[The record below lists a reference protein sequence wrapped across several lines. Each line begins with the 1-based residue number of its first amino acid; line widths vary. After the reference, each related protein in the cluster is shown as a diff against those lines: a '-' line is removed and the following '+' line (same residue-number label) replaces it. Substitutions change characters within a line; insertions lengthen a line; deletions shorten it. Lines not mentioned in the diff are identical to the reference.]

1 MSFFLIFVASI
12 LVVVFLLAVIA
23 IRLGGQGKPR
33 PPMARGSD
41 DHTHLLWPAAF
52 DVSSHHAA
60 APAQVPDC
68 QQESTSQDAQLV
80 MPESSVPDCGC
91 PSASFDAGSSSFDSG
106 GGSFDSGSSGGGSS
120 GCD

>member
-1 MSFFLIFVASI
+1 MSFFLIFVATI

-23 IRLGGQGKPR
+23 IRLGGRGKPR
-33 PPMARGSD
+33 PPMARSSD

-52 DVSSHHAA
+52 DVSSHHAVA
-60 APAQVPDC
+60 SAQVPDC
-68 QQESTSQDAQLV
+68 QQESTSHDAHLI
-80 MPESSVPDCGC
+80 MPESSVPDCGS
-91 PSASFDAGSSSFDSG
+91 PSAIFDTGSSSFDSG

>member
-1 MSFFLIFVASI
+1 MSFFLIFVTSI
-12 LVVVFLLAVIA
+12 LALVFLLAVIA
-23 IRLGGQGKPR
+23 IRLGGQGKPL
-33 PPMARGSD
+33 PPLARGSD
-41 DHTHLLWPAAF
+41 DHKHLLSPAAF

-60 APAQVPDC
+60 APAQAPDC
-68 QQESTSQDAQLV
+68 QQESPSHEGHLI
-80 MPESSVPDCGC
+80 MPESSVPDCGS